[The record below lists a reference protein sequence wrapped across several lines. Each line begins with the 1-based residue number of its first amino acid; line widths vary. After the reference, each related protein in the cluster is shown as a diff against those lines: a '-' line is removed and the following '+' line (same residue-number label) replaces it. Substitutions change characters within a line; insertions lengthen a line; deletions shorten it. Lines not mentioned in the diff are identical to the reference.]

1 MRAILVFAIL
11 LLGLAGAAPEP
22 KYSLR
27 GDLHPGRDALNSLVE
42 IEPSSHT
49 HRDDRLSLAALGPRA
64 LRVEVLR
71 AEDRDVPLR
80 LVSLNSDFGG
90 VSDSVDTQA

>member
-49 HRDDRLSLAALGPRA
+49 HRDDRLSLAALGHARCVSKFLGWKIATFRCA
-64 LRVEVLR
+64 LSR
-71 AEDRDVPLR
+71 
-80 LVSLNSDFGG
+80 
-90 VSDSVDTQA
+90 